1 MRLNWRAKNHFQS
14 PRVKSSKNLE
24 FLKKFIRNAK
34 TWRLWIEQIN
44 ESNSAFVQQIRPFA
58 QHPSALV
65 ITSDHLI
72 ALWRCLFSASFK
84 KSSSPFLH
92 VYETEA
98 MTKAQQNGIF
108 SPRGDDEGRFKAG
121 ARPTVCKWRAYRWPS
136 SGQKLVTAQMENA
149 ALVSIWSN
157 DNSYFNSSLICIFLI
172 IQLIQPSIF

>member
-1 MRLNWRAKNHFQS
+1 
-14 PRVKSSKNLE
+14 
-24 FLKKFIRNAK
+24 
-34 TWRLWIEQIN
+34 
-44 ESNSAFVQQIRPFA
+44 
-58 QHPSALV
+58 
-65 ITSDHLI
+65 
-72 ALWRCLFSASFK
+72 
-84 KSSSPFLH
+84 
-92 VYETEA
+92 

-172 IQLIQPSIF
+172 IQLIQPSIFLKNHFNGNVC